1 MNDLSNNTPSTSD
14 LEAFKPWLISH
25 LRMGNVTVDFE
36 KVNGDFRSMEC
47 TLQESAIPETQLPK
61 PLAEGATPRKVSE
74 ESLRVF
80 DVNKQEW
87 RAFRWDKVKSVSFHL
102 GDEVKNIEEP
112 AVV

>member
-1 MNDLSNNTPSTSD
+1 MNDLSNNTPSMSD

-36 KVNGDFRSMEC
+36 KVNGEFRSMEC

-87 RAFRWDKVKSVSFHL
+87 RAFRWDKIKRVSFSF
-102 GDEVKNIEEP
+102 GEVETT
-112 AVV
+112 